1 MKRFLLSILAF
12 LPALMWGCGA
22 KSTSLDDFAEVLY
35 APRHASG
42 FEIRAAHGSRSS
54 LLRIFNPWQGA
65 SAFEQQVFVA
75 RQGES
80 APEGF
85 TGTVVEAP
93 VRRVVCM
100 SSSHVAMLDAVGCA
114 KRIVGVSGVDY
125 IVNEHVAKHRLCG
138 EIRDVGYDAN
148 VNFELIA
155 SMKSD
160 VVLIYGVNGEN
171 RQLTAKFDEIGVP
184 YIYIGD
190 YIEESPLGK
199 AEWLRVVGELCDCT
213 ERADSTFAAV
223 EERYISLK
231 NSISSYLKE
240 CDSRPDVLLN
250 TPYRDTWF
258 VPSARSYMVQ
268 LIEDAG
274 GKTYTTKTTSTASQP
289 IDIEQAYL
297 LASQADLWLNVGFC
311 TSLSELAQQN
321 PRFAQMPCVVEGR
334 VYNNNARRTAIG
346 GSDFWE
352 SGVVNP
358 DKILRDLITIIHPES
373 GVTDGELYYYH
384 QLK

>member
-1 MKRFLLSILAF
+1 MKRFLVILLAF
-12 LPALMWGCGA
+12 LSALMCGCDT
-22 KSTSLDDFAEVLY
+22 KSTSLEDFAEVTY
-35 APRHASG
+35 SPRHASG
-42 FEIRAAHGSRSS
+42 FEIRAAHESKSS

-65 SAFEQQVFVA
+65 TGFEQQVFVA
-75 RQGES
+75 RNDET

-85 TGTVVEAP
+85 SGMVIKAP

-100 SSSHVAMLDAVGCA
+100 SSSHVAMLDAIGQI
-114 KRIVGVSGVDY
+114 KRIVGISGVDY
-125 IVNEHVAKHRLCG
+125 IVNEYVASHRRCG

-171 RQLTAKFDEIGVP
+171 RQLTSKLDEIGVP

-199 AEWLRVVGELCDCT
+199 AEWMRVVGELCDCGL
-213 ERADSTFAAV
+213 RADSTFSAV
-223 EERYISLK
+223 EERYVSLK
-231 NSISSYLKE
+231 GKIADHLAKE
-240 CDSRPDVLLN
+240 ESRPNILLN

-258 VPSARSYMVQ
+258 VPSPRSYMVR

-274 GKTYTTKTTSTASQP
+274 GRTYSAGNVTTASQP

-297 LASQADLWLNVGFC
+297 LATQADVWLNVGFC
-311 TSLSELAQQN
+311 TSLAEFKAQN
-321 PRFAQMPCVVEGR
+321 PRFAGVECVAKGR
-334 VYNNNARRTAIG
+334 VYNNNARCTEIG

-358 DKILRDLITIIHPES
+358 DKILRDLISIIHPDVAVAGE
-373 GVTDGELYYYH
+373 ELYYYH
-384 QLK
+384 QLR